1 MIKLGVAVN
10 TPVVDTA
17 HGAILRQQL
26 YVTLSVARVSEDAV
40 QLENVRALQLDIQRH
55 ALVQTASNSRVA
67 LLHNTHNPAL
77 LRSPRVSPSID
88 RVALLHNTYSATWLM
103 STCKP

>member
-1 MIKLGVAVN
+1 MAVN

-40 QLENVRALQLDIQRH
+40 QLENVRALQLDIHRH
-55 ALVQTASNSRVA
+55 ALVQSASNSCVA
-67 LLHNTHNPAL
+67 LLQNTP
-77 LRSPRVSPSID
+77 
-88 RVALLHNTYSATWLM
+88 T
-103 STCKP
+103 

>member
-1 MIKLGVAVN
+1 MAMN

-40 QLENVRALQLDIQRH
+40 QLENVRALQLDIHRH
-55 ALVQTASNSRVA
+55 ALVQTASNGRVA
-67 LLHNTHNPAL
+67 FLKIKHNLILLTCPRASRFQQLCRPPA
-77 LRSPRVSPSID
+77 
-88 RVALLHNTYSATWLM
+88 
-103 STCKP
+103 